1 MYICF
6 WNWIKK
12 LLFSIQAENCESN
25 TDVLKKTGLLSLLI
39 VAVIS
44 GQTIFQFVLP
54 VNKDTFHLIKDFT
67 TNLILFVL
75 LPLLLIVCNKNMSKF
90 ILQIIS
96 ESKIYRFCNRSLNL
110 VNSVKSICK
119 TNVNR
124 VDILTDNVQYKINI
138 WNVLEY
144 NFTVF
149 WSFHSTVVKLGCQR

>member
-1 MYICF
+1 MYSWF

-96 ESKIYRFCNRSLNL
+96 ESKIYRFCNRILNL

-124 VDILTDNVQYKINI
+124 VDILTDNVQYKVNI
-138 WNVLEY
+138 WKVLEY
-144 NFTVF
+144 NFIVVI
-149 WSFHSTVVKLGCQR
+149 SFNCC